1 MKRVA
6 AVLAL
11 LFAFLTPFVSAYAV
25 QEVTL
30 KDVPPLQPL
39 HNCKHSDG
47 TFAMQ
52 SDPCGSDMTEFSSIM
67 QRNPDGTQTY
77 LPLGATMENAA
88 TYAASTPAPAEQPA
102 ASAPAAKEELTPE
115 AKKEIMGDFR
125 KRMLKWLLFALA
137 IAVVAKLLKR
147 SFILWFI
154 LGFVLRMVLVAA
166 NVMAF

>member
-1 MKRVA
+1 MKRIA

-11 LFAFLTPFVSAYAV
+11 LSAVLYPFASAYAV

-47 TFAMQ
+47 TFAFQ
-52 SDPCGSDMTEFSSIM
+52 RDPCGSDMTEFSSIM
-67 QRNPDGTQTY
+67 HRNPDGTQAY
-77 LPLGATMENAA
+77 LPLGATMND
-88 TYAASTPAPAEQPA
+88 TPDTASTPAPAAAPA
-102 ASAPAAKEELTPE
+102 ASAPAVVEPLSPE
-115 AKKEIMGDFR
+115 AKKAQMADFR
-125 KRMLKWLLFALA
+125 KHIAKFLLFALV